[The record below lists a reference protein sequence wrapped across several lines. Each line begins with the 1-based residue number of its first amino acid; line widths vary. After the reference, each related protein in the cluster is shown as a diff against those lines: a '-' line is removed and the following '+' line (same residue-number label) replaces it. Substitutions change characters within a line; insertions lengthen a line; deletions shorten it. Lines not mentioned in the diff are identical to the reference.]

1 MNEIVVKYNKLN
13 KTARQE
19 LNDFMDFLLS
29 KQKTDKPLFL
39 TTYKNKILNVSV
51 WTDSDLK
58 IFDENQKLFNKW
70 RVQEW

>member
-19 LNDFMDFLLS
+19 LNDYMDFLLS